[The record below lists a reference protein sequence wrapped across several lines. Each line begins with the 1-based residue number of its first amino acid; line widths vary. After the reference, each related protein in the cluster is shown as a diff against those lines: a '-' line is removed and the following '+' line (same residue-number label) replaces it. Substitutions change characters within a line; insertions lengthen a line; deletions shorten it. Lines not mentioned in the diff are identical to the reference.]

1 MSDWIVKLLERIAQ
15 DCIDDNRVIQKD
27 ENGKYRIDD
36 FTAEQC
42 QRYMNMSED
51 GKFWGGYAYID
62 DEEDEVLGSIRLY
75 SPWGD
80 AKWSFFFK
88 DGKLV
93 TDICYG
99 RIAAVFSP
107 TSHLDSA
114 VLGPRAVNES
124 PQSIC
129 LSYSLS
135 PLVNC
140 RYW

>member
-1 MSDWIVKLLERIAQ
+1 MSNFDKLLERIAQ

-27 ENGKYRIDD
+27 EDGKYRFDD

-51 GKFWGGYAYID
+51 GKFWGGYAYLD

-75 SPWGD
+75 SPSGS
-80 AKWSFFFK
+80 AKWCFFFK
-88 DGKLV
+88 DGELV
-93 TDICYG
+93 TDVCYG
-99 RIAAVFSP
+99 SIAAVFSP
-107 TSHLDSA
+107 TSHLICA
-114 VLGPRAVNES
+114 VPSGGAVNSS
-124 PQSIC
+124 PHSTGK
-129 LSYSLS
+129 SYSLS